1 MNGLFELDSKWKNII
16 DYDNTFLKEYQTGA
30 NSSADELV
38 VAFLND
44 VCNSLDQDM
53 SSNKFIDP
61 KPYIR
66 LLENCNKEINKKLAN
81 NSLDSYKYKNEQIAQ
96 HEKQFNKLVT
106 DKLDPNFQILR
117 QQFNTI
123 EKKLNKNLTNNS
135 VNVNSKDLSKGLLN
149 LIQSLQLSLEKNNKY
164 TSNIKLLKHYEFF
177 YKLTQT
183 HNFNNDDELEDI
195 YDSFVLPMY
204 KFEITELDTQ
214 QLERQTPINKE
225 MSIVLTRLSK
235 LATKLEKNNTTNSK
249 HIEKINKMIFFTKN
263 QFEKCIMDDF
273 TLLYENLCNNDDGE
287 HDEDCI
293 YQCLNLIISLWSNMQ
308 TDSDSLIDVFVEM
321 HPFLKKLHLE
331 EEKSLA
337 LYSSILGQ
345 DSSTSS
351 TLQIPLDKEFHDS
364 KFESFLMQILKVIN
378 KEIDI
383 IGKIFTTDNLFL
395 ETCNKF
401 IKKIMLTKVKPVCD
415 KIISFAMNNLQAIQ
429 YCKIIQSLYNFLL
442 KNLAPIADAF
452 NFVDTD
458 IEFFIKKELLLNF
471 NKQQFQLYL
480 NKSLNLLATKFLK
493 NISTQQIA
501 PSSLNDLKNLLKKNE
516 NKNYMS
522 VLNELNNSSN
532 KNIGNSISETTED
545 NASKLLNL
553 FGQRTLTQFN
563 SLLKHSD
570 STIDGSNISGN
581 DTHNNILEF
590 NDGIN
595 KALKLQSKKDY
606 IITNSNKKRTLN
618 DAETTETF
626 KIIINNVNN
635 ICSQF
640 EETRNINNL
649 LEVLLNNLYK
659 LLLINYKKFE
669 VNQAGG
675 LIINSDIVNLYNT
688 IEPYQSTVVNST
700 TLDNFKLL
708 KELVAIFTMKDLNS
722 VRYLIE
728 NSIYLR
734 KNTNLNIHEYVKKR
748 V

>member
-16 DYDNTFLKEYQTGA
+16 DYDNTFLKEYQTGV
-30 NSSADELV
+30 NPSADELV

-164 TSNIKLLKHYEFF
+164 TGNIKLLKHYEFF

-214 QLERQTPINKE
+214 QLERQAPINKE

-249 HIEKINKMIFFTKN
+249 HIEKINKIIFFTKN

-345 DSSTSS
+345 DNSTSS
-351 TLQIPLDKEFHDS
+351 NLQIPLDKEFHDS

-383 IGKIFTTDNLFL
+383 IGKIFTTDTLFL

-429 YCKIIQSLYNFLL
+429 YCKIIQSLYIFLL

-532 KNIGNSISETTED
+532 KSIGNSISETTED

-581 DTHNNILEF
+581 DTHNNSSIRSSFKSMSPSTINQTTTALNIENFSIFSLLENLLYLFSIQKDLFKNSAEDLETSKEQLLVNLNNILDNYFIRNLEIF
-590 NDGIN
+590 YHYNKSNILSGISN
-595 KALKLQSKKDY
+595 LSKLLSKQKTQLQIY
-606 IITNSNKKRTLN
+606 YKS
-618 DAETTETF
+618 
-626 KIIINNVNN
+626 IINLF
-635 ICSQF
+635 SLKEQF
-640 EETRNINNL
+640 IDFS
-649 LEVLLNNLYK
+649 LLNKIEN
-659 LLLINYKKFE
+659 
-669 VNQAGG
+669 
-675 LIINSDIVNLYNT
+675 IINIIYVQIVL
-688 IEPYQSTVVNST
+688 S
-700 TLDNFKLL
+700 
-708 KELVAIFTMKDLNS
+708 
-722 VRYLIE
+722 LIH
-728 NSIYLR
+728 I
-734 KNTNLNIHEYVKKR
+734 
-748 V
+748 